1 MVSRFPKTFGDN
13 LERGTIEPILG
24 RRSWEPYTF
33 EVGTWEPWNPDVY
46 YVYCLMCSIRSLGP
60 NFDESNLK
68 SEQFGQDFVS
78 GYEERDEKR
87 QTTAE
92 HLSPNFSLKH
102 SFITSLKLS

>member
-1 MVSRFPKTFGDN
+1 MGSIVPQPGNHTHLRFQGSWN
-13 LERGTIEPILG
+13 LGTMEPRCVL
-24 RRSWEPYTF
+24 
-33 EVGTWEPWNPDVY
+33 
-46 YVYCLMCSIRSLGP
+46 CLMCSIRSLGP